1 MIGELFKLLKQCF
14 NSEQIVTKVMKFREG
29 GTFKYNITL
38 SDLTEVR
45 LRSLLDKLSGFNHSE
60 EVEIYINDYPFGD
73 GEECEIESE
82 RNILGIT
89 IIQSYLHPNNDGI
102 FFYKLEDFYAFEEQ
116 FLSSCKLGDLKAKNK
131 KIVVKLVDGSD
142 ITSPI
147 FSTDDSQV
155 LSISTVLTGNKN
167 FCHANLFAVP
177 DLVNSINIERYGE
190 KAIFQIFEILS
201 EKNIS
206 NTEFII
212 SFNRNSI
219 LEISSISINEDLFIN
234 IYAIMN
240 FLFTEPEKYYER
252 LEIFKDLFSKI
263 VNKKQNISSEDFKHL
278 YRDVRTNYNLF
289 IADKMVAYLEEKQ
302 RLTEE
307 YTRVHREILDSIRRI
322 ISDLAQQ
329 IIVLLGAILSF
340 LMFDGLDEIT
350 KILLISIVELIYLL
364 CVCLLNCKKGWDF
377 ESRAIF
383 SEKRR
388 FQELYELLYSVEP
401 NFIKTLDEEF
411 NGSLK
416 RLQSIEKLNKFIVLF
431 LLVVVF
437 SIFIWA

>member
-1 MIGELFKLLKQCF
+1 
-14 NSEQIVTKVMKFREG
+14 
-29 GTFKYNITL
+29 
-38 SDLTEVR
+38 
-45 LRSLLDKLSGFNHSE
+45 
-60 EVEIYINDYPFGD
+60 
-73 GEECEIESE
+73 
-82 RNILGIT
+82 
-89 IIQSYLHPNNDGI
+89 
-102 FFYKLEDFYAFEEQ
+102 
-116 FLSSCKLGDLKAKNK
+116 
-131 KIVVKLVDGSD
+131 
-142 ITSPI
+142 
-147 FSTDDSQV
+147 
-155 LSISTVLTGNKN
+155 
-167 FCHANLFAVP
+167 
-177 DLVNSINIERYGE
+177 
-190 KAIFQIFEILS
+190 
-201 EKNIS
+201 
-206 NTEFII
+206 
-212 SFNRNSI
+212 
-219 LEISSISINEDLFIN
+219 
-234 IYAIMN
+234 MN

-263 VNKKQNISSEDFKHL
+263 VNKKQNISSEDFKYL
-278 YRDVRTNYNLF
+278 YREARTNYNLF

-340 LMFDGLDEIT
+340 LMFDGLNEIT

-377 ESRAIF
+377 ESKAIF

-411 NGSLK
+411 NESLK